1 MKKITMRTKDSSSW
15 DVMNPAMLKGR
26 EGHHV
31 QLGEDARGR
40 FHGEIIGLADL
51 SAKCHTAKP
60 MNNYDPQNGRAS
72 REILAEDGPTI
83 PRLFE
88 GTTII
93 GLTNLVENV
102 MNGAATKGRERV
114 MPLAVQCSVE
124 HF

>member
-1 MKKITMRTKDSSSW
+1 
-15 DVMNPAMLKGR
+15 
-26 EGHHV
+26 
-31 QLGEDARGR
+31 
-40 FHGEIIGLADL
+40 
-51 SAKCHTAKP
+51 
-60 MNNYDPQNGRAS
+60 MNNYDPQNGRGLP
-72 REILAEDGPTI
+72 EILANDGPAI

-124 HF
+124 PV